1 MRELG
6 VALLVA
12 GVLTAAVLAGLSGRR
27 GLGPTL
33 GAYSWD
39 TYTRMLGN
47 QTVAVYIASDNMVE
61 VPSLEGYSFELEVG
75 IRSHIQVV
83 VRAVNASRVAMT
95 NVGVDLAG
103 AEAYVLGG
111 ADAQAA
117 MLLYRAGDWDALL
130 RLASSKAIKR
140 VRLRLEKSAFGV
152 QSYKAHIPLDKGKY
166 WVLIVAVTKRV
177 LLPRPQ
183 PQPLPPQ
190 APSLRPPAAVGL
202 GIETT
207 MSLNAVI
214 EPTPYQYVR
223 AADIAALGAVLLGLD
238 YYLNREEY
246 AEGRIARLAARLRG
260 RRKRPRR

>member
-39 TYTRMLGN
+39 TYTRMLSN
-47 QTVAVYIASDNMVE
+47 QTVAVYIASDNMIE

-103 AEAYVLGG
+103 AEAYVLSRI
-111 ADAQAA
+111 DAQAA
-117 MLLYRAGDWDALL
+117 MLLYRSRDWDALL

-152 QSYKAHIPLDKGKY
+152 QSFKAHIPLNKGEY

-177 LLPRPQ
+177 
-183 PQPLPPQ
+183 PLPPQ

-223 AADIAALGAVLLGLD
+223 AADIAALGVVLLGLD

-246 AEGRIARLAARLRG
+246 AEGRVARLAARLRG